1 MKQNKKIVF
10 TLSKG
15 ATHITT
21 CGNNK
26 KFAFTLAEVLI
37 TLGIIGVVAAM
48 TMPSLIANYQEKQR
62 VSQLKK
68 VYSALSQAFVSAVQE
83 NGTPDEWGMGDMY
96 DENSHLI
103 MANNFKKH
111 LKLSQDCTN
120 MNGTQARKVCGIR
133 DNAGKNN
140 LLEIVGASS
149 QAKAIILNDGT
160 IVGFRIYEG
169 NCAMVFGDLKNV
181 CGKLYVDLNGQK
193 RPNSGGYDQFSIYVA
208 KDKLVPS
215 GFKGDI
221 LTFEQ
226 ACNRKIDVP
235 FPGFSG
241 DGMYSCAAWVLYNE
255 NQDYLHCDD
264 LSWDGKHSCKEKS
277 NK

>member
-1 MKQNKKIVF
+1 MKQNKKIAF
-10 TLSKG
+10 TLAKG

-83 NGTPDEWGMGDMY
+83 NGTPDEWGMGNMY

-111 LKLSQDCTN
+111 LKLAQDCTN
-120 MNGTQARKVCGIR
+120 MNGTQAQKICGV
-133 DNAGKNN
+133 DNNDRTKNGLN
-140 LLEIVGASS
+140 IIEIANY
-149 QAKAIILNDGT
+149 AKSIILSDGT
-160 IVGFRIYEG
+160 IVAFRLYDP
-169 NCAMVFGDLKNV
+169 NCSGSYGEVKNV
-181 CGKLYVDLNGQK
+181 CGKISIDLNGK
-193 RPNSGGYDQFSIYVA
+193 KHPNQNGYDQFGIYVT
-208 KDKLVPS
+208 KDKLVPT
-215 GFKGDI
+215 GIKGER

-226 ACNRKIDVP
+226 ACNRKIDTP
-235 FPGFSG
+235 YPGYS
-241 DGMYSCAAWVLYNE
+241 DQSMYSCAAWVLYNE

-264 LSWDGKHSCKEKS
+264 LSWTGKHSCKEKS

>member
-1 MKQNKKIVF
+1 MQNKKIAF
-10 TLSKG
+10 TLAEG
-15 ATHITT
+15 ATHIAT

-120 MNGTQARKVCGIR
+120 MNGTQARKVCGMQ

-140 LLEIVGASS
+140 NLEIVGAPS

-160 IVGFRIYEG
+160 IVGFRHYEA
-169 NCAMVFGDLKNV
+169 NCAMGFGDLKNV
-181 CGKLYVDLNGQK
+181 CGILYVDLNGQK
-193 RPNSGGYDQFSIYVA
+193 RPNSDGYDQFNIYVA
-208 KDKLVPS
+208 KDKLVPL
-215 GFKGDI
+215 GFKGDY
-221 LTFEQ
+221 LTFEK

-235 FPGFSG
+235 FSSYS
-241 DGMYSCAAWVLYNE
+241 DRGMYSCAAWVLYNE

>member
-1 MKQNKKIVF
+1 MKQ
-10 TLSKG
+10 
-15 ATHITT
+15 
-21 CGNNK
+21 NK

-48 TMPSLIANYQEKQR
+48 TMPSLIANYQEKHR

-120 MNGTQARKVCGIR
+120 MNGTQARKVCGMQ

-140 LLEIVGASS
+140 NLEIVGAPS

-160 IVGFRIYEG
+160 IVGFRHYEA

-181 CGKLYVDLNGQK
+181 CGILYVDLNGQK
-193 RPNSGGYDQFSIYVA
+193 RPNSGGYDQFNIYVA
-208 KDKLVPS
+208 KDKLVPL
-215 GFKGDI
+215 GFKGDY
-221 LTFEQ
+221 LTFEK

-235 FPGFSG
+235 FSSYS
-241 DGMYSCAAWVLYNE
+241 DRGMYSCAAWVLYNE

>member
-1 MKQNKKIVF
+1 MKQNKKIAF
-10 TLSKG
+10 TLAKG

-68 VYSALSQAFVSAVQE
+68 VYSALSQAFVTAVQE

-120 MNGTQARKVCGIR
+120 MNGTQARKVCGMQ

-140 LLEIVGASS
+140 NLEIVGASS

-160 IVGFRIYEG
+160 IVGFRHYEA
-169 NCAMVFGDLKNV
+169 NCAMGFGDLKNV
-181 CGKLYVDLNGQK
+181 CGILLVDLNGQK
-193 RPNSGGYDQFSIYVA
+193 RPNSGGYDQFNIYVA
-208 KDKLVPS
+208 KDKLVPL
-215 GFKGDI
+215 GFKGDC
-221 LTFEQ
+221 LTFEK

-235 FPGFSG
+235 FSSYS
-241 DGMYSCAAWVLYNE
+241 DRGMYSCAAWVLYNE

>member
-10 TLSKG
+10 TLAKG

-68 VYSALSQAFVSAVQE
+68 VYSALSQAFISAIQE

-120 MNGTQARKVCGIR
+120 MNGTQARKVCGMQ

-140 LLEIVGASS
+140 NLETVGASS

-160 IVGFRIYEG
+160 IVAFRHYEA

-181 CGKLYVDLNGQK
+181 CGILHVDLNGQK
-193 RPNSGGYDQFSIYVA
+193 RPNSGGYDQFDIYVT
-208 KDKLVPS
+208 KDKLVPL
-215 GFKGDI
+215 GFKGDY
-221 LTFEQ
+221 LTFEK

-235 FPGFSG
+235 FSAYSG
-241 DGMYSCAAWVLYNE
+241 GGMYSCAAWVLYNE

-264 LSWDGKHSCKEKS
+264 LSWAGKHSCKEKS